1 MDELRKKIINVLKSL
16 VRYYRNLGD
25 DYDAISEEIEKLLKT
40 LPHYKDPVNFLES
53 VENYR
58 KQLNSL
64 EIIPSKLEYE
74 RIRLLLDR
82 LISIIRMKHLLKMLK
97 DYADDENED
106 EDDPVATL
114 RKYTLD
120 DDVYVT

>member
-25 DYDAISEEIEKLLKT
+25 DYDAISEEIEELLKT
-40 LPHYKDPVNFLES
+40 LPHYKDPVNFLKI

-97 DYADDENED
+97 DYADDQNED